1 MNDFMERAR
10 YKSWRRRAVV
20 AALLG
25 VSLGAL
31 SACDSLLE
39 VTLPAQLGESAL
51 EDPNGAD
58 TQINSVITQFENGYS
73 QLIWDSFGREDGGEI
88 FSNTGGADFFQYF
101 SEPADPGVV
110 YPAWFQSAMVS
121 RNFAEKLHASLGEWT
136 DAQVSKRSQ
145 FLAVTSVYEGAIL
158 GLTGQFMCEMAIDG
172 GALIKPPE
180 VYALAQ
186 TVLGRA
192 LSEIASAGGDFEM
205 PLGVASSAETMV
217 YGLRAQVRW
226 MAGDVAGAL
235 ADAMKVPKEFEA
247 YATRE
252 ANPAR
257 RNRPF
262 WDGTNIK
269 AAGLFDVNDWWTG
282 PNPLTGQPWPSPIPF
297 TGYIALGIL
306 PDGRAVRE
314 DGLPIRMAGPHRTAV
329 EDTAVPDTRVRTI
342 EGSIQGVGPGYANHR
357 YDDAASDIPVVNW
370 KEMWLI
376 RAELEGG
383 QTAIDLVNELRA
395 YDDLPLVTY
404 ADPADAEQIRFML
417 IEERRRALFVEGRY
431 FPMKLRNPDILW
443 FPRGQGI
450 TKWAGNT
457 IGAGVR
463 WIMPEAEYI
472 LNENLTLDDRA
483 TGCDPSVA
491 PNPALG

>member
-1 MNDFMERAR
+1 MNDSMDLAR
-10 YKSWRRRAVV
+10 YKSWGLRAVV
-20 AALLG
+20 TALLG

-39 VTLPAQLGESAL
+39 VDLPAQLGETAL

-58 TQINSVITQFENGYS
+58 TQINTVITQFENGYS
-73 QLIWDSFGREDGGEI
+73 QLIWDAFGREDGGEI

-110 YPAWFQSAMVS
+110 YPDFFTTFMVS
-121 RNFAEKLHASLGEWT
+121 RSFAEKLHNSLGEWT
-136 DAQVSKRSQ
+136 TEQVPNRNQ
-145 FLAVTSVYEGAIL
+145 FLAISSVYEGAIL

-172 GALIKPPE
+172 GTLMSVPD
-180 VYALAQ
+180 VYVLAQ
-186 TVLGRA
+186 TVLDRA

-226 MAGDVAGAL
+226 MAGDKAGAL
-235 ADAMKVPKEFEA
+235 ADANRVPKGFMA

-257 RNRPF
+257 RNRPW

-282 PNPLTGQPWPSPIPF
+282 PNPITGDPWPSPIPF
-297 TGYIALGIL
+297 TGYINLGIL
-306 PDGRAVRE
+306 PDGRAVRA
-314 DGLPIRMAGPHRTAV
+314 DGLPIRTGVDAA
-329 EDTAVPDTRVRTI
+329 AVPDTRVRTV
-342 EGSIQGVGPGYANHR
+342 EGNIQGVGPGYANHK
-357 YDDAASDIPVVNW
+357 YDDGGSDIPVVNW
-370 KEMWLI
+370 KEMVLI

-383 QTAIDLVNELRA
+383 QTAIDLVNELR
-395 YDDLPLVTY
+395 DEDKLPLVTY
-404 ADPADAEQIRFML
+404 ADPGDAEQILHML
-417 IEERRRALFVEGRY
+417 IEERRRALFLEGRY

-443 FPRGQGI
+443 FPRGQGR
-450 TKWAGNT
+450 TVWAGNT

-463 WIMPEAEYI
+463 WIMPESEYI
-472 LNENLTLDDRA
+472 LNENLTLDSRA
-483 TGCDPSVA
+483 TGCDASVA
-491 PNPALG
+491 PNPNLG